1 MLVTFLNRQLFW
13 IVSVNLKNTNTEG
26 KRDHTLNL
34 PGKKSTYQTTE
45 TSSGSS
51 ESILALS
58 VSAAVE
64 QAGAD
69 GSACVLA
76 GFGVLDSVWLD
87 ALLILI
93 SLYHTEEHD
102 TETETVRDSQHSCN
116 QTKCCV
122 LYHRANHHLMMQPL
136 LTGDSAVSFSDR
148 ELQDLL
154 SCQEPTLGSLPVSE
168 LFLLATTGPG
178 PDPRLSRLI
187 LGPADSE
194 GTFSPPGPS
203 GSLPES
209 LLVRLPFRLS
219 EEETWL
225 IWPSRSSREDRG
237 TFTEVFLHFLSFFV
251 VVFFSIQF
259 NSKSNW

>member
-13 IVSVNLKNTNTEG
+13 IVSVNLKKHKYRRQKG
-26 KRDHTLNL
+26 SHPKPSRQ
-34 PGKKSTYQTTE
+34 KKHVSDNRNKLGFLRVHPSTQR
-45 TSSGSS
+45 
-51 ESILALS
+51 
-58 VSAAVE
+58 
-64 QAGAD
+64 QCCRWAGWCRRQRVRPRWVRRARLR
-69 GSACVLA
+69 LA
-76 GFGVLDSVWLD
+76 GRTSHSDQPLPHWG
-87 ALLILI
+87 A
-93 SLYHTEEHD
+93 
-102 TETETVRDSQHSCN
+102 ETETVRDSQHSCN

-237 TFTEVFLHFLSFFV
+237 TFTVFLHFLSFFV

>member
-34 PGKKSTYQTTE
+34 PGKKKHVSDNRNKLGILRVHPSTQRQCCRWAGWCRWQRVRPRWVRRARLRLTGH
-45 TSSGSS
+45 TSHSDQP
-51 ESILALS
+51 LPHW
-58 VSAAVE
+58 
-64 QAGAD
+64 GA
-69 GSACVLA
+69 
-76 GFGVLDSVWLD
+76 
-87 ALLILI
+87 
-93 SLYHTEEHD
+93 
-102 TETETVRDSQHSCN
+102 ETETVRDSQHSCN

-237 TFTEVFLHFLSFFV
+237 TFTVFLHFLSFFV

>member
-76 GFGVLDSVWLD
+76 GFRVLDSVWLD

-102 TETETVRDSQHSCN
+102 TETETVRDWQRSCN

-122 LYHRANHHLMMQPL
+122 LYHRGKSPPDDAAVADRRLCRLLLRQGAAGPPL
-136 LTGDSAVSFSDR
+136 LPGAHSGLFAGVWALPPGHDRPRSRPPSLKANPGTGR
-148 ELQDLL
+148 
-154 SCQEPTLGSLPVSE
+154 LGGDIQP
-168 LFLLATTGPG
+168 TGPLWILARVAAG
-178 PDPRLSRLI
+178 APPIQAVWGGDVAHLAVPLI
-187 LGPADSE
+187 
-194 GTFSPPGPS
+194 
-203 GSLPES
+203 
-209 LLVRLPFRLS
+209 
-219 EEETWL
+219 
-225 IWPSRSSREDRG
+225 
-237 TFTEVFLHFLSFFV
+237 
-251 VVFFSIQF
+251 
-259 NSKSNW
+259 